1 MAPAMTFYV
10 EKKLALGSISFGVT
24 PGQKDIDDDPAL
36 STGAAGEF
44 IRRGNERFF
53 FGGND
58 PFTGPALPPTPS
70 ITSTPFL
77 SSLKPDGTPRS
88 YGLLASMAFGVVFVL
103 LGLAVVSRKGPQGW
117 LEVILGLIMIAV
129 PIVLT
134 AQRRKQIR
142 EQEERDRA
150 EREATEKRNRET
162 LAAYTAALD
171 RLLKSHDEASLEQLK
186 REREALTVP
195 NTIWSA
201 SARRTLLLI
210 AFDELKKRGPAGA
223 GDIARLIDRAS
234 EAAGLPADD
243 AKEIKRDVYAT
254 VVWHLLAAGR
264 LGKSQAQQ
272 LDRLRQ
278 GFGIGDEE
286 GKAIGQF
293 ERVRNVTPQT
303 LPKIRCAT
311 QLQFQEYC
319 IYETATDHGTL
330 HVTNKRNLL
339 EGKKTIE
346 LARGLDVTVN
356 ASDNVITL
364 KTDNPKKPLR
374 LKVEEPIY
382 TAAVLDAASQ
392 IDERPRGFA

>member
-1 MAPAMTFYV
+1 
-10 EKKLALGSISFGVT
+10 VT
-24 PGQKDIDDDPAL
+24 PGQKDVDDDPAL
-36 STGAAGEF
+36 STGATGEF
-44 IRRGNERFF
+44 ARRGNERFF

-58 PFTGPALPPTPS
+58 PFTEPALPRTPS
-70 ITSTPFL
+70 ISSTPFL

-88 YGLLASMAFGVVFVL
+88 YGLLASLAFGILFVL
-103 LGLAVVSRKGPQGW
+103 LGAAVIGRKGPQGW
-117 LEVILGLIMIAV
+117 VEVILGIIMIAV

-134 AQRRKQIR
+134 AQKRKKIR

-171 RLLKSHDEASLEQLK
+171 RLLESRDDASLEQLK

-195 NTIWSA
+195 NTIWSG

-210 AFDELKKRGPAGA
+210 AFDELKKRGTAGA
-223 GDIARLIDRAS
+223 AEIAHLIDRAS
-234 EAAGLPADD
+234 EAAGLSIED
-243 AKEIKRDVYAT
+243 AKAIKRDVYAT

-264 LGKSQAQQ
+264 LGKSQAQEI
-272 LDRLRQ
+272 DRLRQ
-278 GFGIGDEE
+278 GFGIADEE
-286 GKAIGQF
+286 AKAIAQF
-293 ERVRNVTPQT
+293 QRVRDVTPQT
-303 LPKIRCAT
+303 LPKIRCST
-311 QLQFQEYC
+311 QLHFQEYC

-346 LARGLDVTVN
+346 IPRGLDVTVDATDN
-356 ASDNVITL
+356 AITL

-374 LKVEEPIY
+374 LKVEEPVY
-382 TAAVLDAASQ
+382 AAAVLDAASQ

>member
-1 MAPAMTFYV
+1 MTFYV
-10 EKKLALGSISFGVT
+10 EKKLALGPISFGVI
-24 PGQKDIDDDPAL
+24 PGLKDVDEDPAL
-36 STGAAGEF
+36 STGANGEF
-44 IRRGNERFF
+44 TKRGNERFF

-58 PFTGPALPPTPS
+58 PFTQPALPRTPS
-70 ITSTPFL
+70 ITSIPFL

-88 YGLLASMAFGVVFVL
+88 YGLLASMVAGILFVL
-103 LGLAVVSRKGPQGW
+103 LGIAVVARKGPQGW
-117 LEVILGLIMIAV
+117 VEVILGLIMIGV
-129 PIVLT
+129 PIALT
-134 AQRRKQIR
+134 AQKRQKIR

-171 RLLKSHDEASLEQLK
+171 RLLKSRDDASLEQLK

-195 NTIWSA
+195 NTVWGESA
-201 SARRTLLLI
+201 KRTLLLI
-210 AFDELKKRGPAGA
+210 AFDELNKRSPAGA
-223 GDIARLIDRAS
+223 GEISRLIDRAS
-234 EAAGLPADD
+234 EAAGLSTDE
-243 AKEIKRDVYAT
+243 AKEIKREVYAT

-264 LGKSQAQQ
+264 LGKSQTQQ

-278 GFGIGDEE
+278 GLAIGDEE
-286 GKAIGQF
+286 AKAIDQF
-293 ERVRNVTPQT
+293 QRVRDVTPQT

-319 IYETATDHGTL
+319 IYETATDQGTL

-346 LARGLDVTVN
+346 IPRGLDVTVN

-382 TAAVLDAASQ
+382 AAAVLDAASQ
-392 IDERPRGFA
+392 IDERPKGFA